1 MTLYRRVAAVR
12 TSTITMRATKPA
24 ARAKPAAKAR
34 TAEPT
39 VLATPFSDSVPPR
52 EPEDVTAAD
61 DVAQDMPAA
70 APAVDDDS
78 PKRTRK
84 RRVEDDDGEGS

>member
-1 MTLYRRVAAVR
+1 
-12 TSTITMRATKPA
+12 
-24 ARAKPAAKAR
+24 
-34 TAEPT
+34 

-52 EPEDVTAAD
+52 DPEDVTAAD

-70 APAVDDDS
+70 APAGDDT